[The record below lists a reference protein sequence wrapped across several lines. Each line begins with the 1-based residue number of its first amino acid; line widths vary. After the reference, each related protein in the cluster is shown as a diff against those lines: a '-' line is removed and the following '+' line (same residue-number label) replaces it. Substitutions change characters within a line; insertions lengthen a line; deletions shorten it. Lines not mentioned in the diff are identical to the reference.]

1 MLLFCH
7 IQIYGQSQSNKISN
21 PLEEL
26 VSIYECGENITS
38 YETNFK
44 NLLNNWKT
52 ENITNAN
59 EYEFVNISFVESISD
74 SIRYIYYRNYFSG
87 GEPVYSSIKSNR
99 GTGFNGSKIY
109 EYYVVPGYIH
119 QEIYDRRLLPDKT
132 KEILSK
138 EFMQQVQKLLEL
150 EINIDTLSLIC
161 YSGKISK
168 IDTIKSGSD
177 FFDDFV
183 QKSYL
188 EYNLAST
195 DSISNDYIDF
205 SITRKKNP
213 ENINV
218 QKRKSLI
225 LEDLLI
231 ERISKQVSFNKQV
244 HINDKV
250 YSIKFAYL
258 GNTYTNYVICSSS
271 SKKVVIDCFFK
282 NIVMY
287 K

>member
-1 MLLFCH
+1 MLLSCH

-26 VSIYECGENITS
+26 VSIYEYGENITS

-87 GEPVYSSIKSNR
+87 G
-99 GTGFNGSKIY
+99 GSLFIPQLK
-109 EYYVVPGYIH
+109 V
-119 QEIYDRRLLPDKT
+119 
-132 KEILSK
+132 
-138 EFMQQVQKLLEL
+138 
-150 EINIDTLSLIC
+150 
-161 YSGKISK
+161 
-168 IDTIKSGSD
+168 
-177 FFDDFV
+177 
-183 QKSYL
+183 
-188 EYNLAST
+188 
-195 DSISNDYIDF
+195 
-205 SITRKKNP
+205 
-213 ENINV
+213 
-218 QKRKSLI
+218 
-225 LEDLLI
+225 I
-231 ERISKQVSFNKQV
+231 EEQV

-250 YSIKFAYL
+250 YSIKFTYL

-282 NIVMY
+282 NIVID

>member
-1 MLLFCH
+1 MLLSCH
-7 IQIYGQSQSNKISN
+7 IQIYVQSQSNKISN
-21 PLEEL
+21 PLEEP

-138 EFMQQVQKLLEL
+138 EFMQQAQKLLEL
-150 EINIDTLSLIC
+150 EINIDTLSLIY

-258 GNTYTNYVICSSS
+258 GNTYTSYVICSSS

-282 NIVMY
+282 NIVMD